1 MSASSGRTDL
11 RSAFR
16 EVVMWLPI
24 ILRAQRA
31 FAGMQILQLLSRSLE
46 ISGPIFSRGIRPCLS
61 SVFNNAARCPNG
73 NDGPKDGGYGSRQ
86 SNGSHGCI
94 PG

>member
-31 FAGMQILQLLSRSLE
+31 FAGMQIL
-46 ISGPIFSRGIRPCLS
+46 
-61 SVFNNAARCPNG
+61 
-73 NDGPKDGGYGSRQ
+73 
-86 SNGSHGCI
+86 
-94 PG
+94 